1 MATYRNKVT
10 LDNIN
15 KTIIDKYNDMIR
27 DKKFKVEYSYEIK
40 DTATNITLK
49 IYASEL
55 SSLEIENG
63 DPTPAIYAHIDSN
76 GDAHIDFF
84 NVGFFHSEQQNIFI
98 LEKVNSLLANKGI
111 GYLLMIIFMEI
122 CNALSIDTIM
132 LDDMSNRID
141 GKQPLYANFGFTNP
155 NGDEEWVFDLTTG
168 RKSSNIQI
176 LKRKMT
182 MKPKSLFT
190 PIGKSRATARARRT
204 RGRRRARG
212 GAGSRKNKKSRKHKK
227 SNKHRKSRKSKT
239 RKSKSRKS
247 KTRKSKSRSS
257 TRHRK
262 R

>member
-132 LDDMSNRID
+132 LDDMSNIID

-190 PIGKSRATARARRT
+190 PIGKSRATARATARARRT

-239 RKSKSRKS
+239 R
-247 KTRKSKSRSS
+247 SS

>member
-132 LDDMSNRID
+132 LDDMSNIID

-190 PIGKSRATARARRT
+190 PIGKSRATARATARARRT

-247 KTRKSKSRSS
+247 KSRSS